1 MLVNTRSKQDASPT
15 DQKSLT
21 KFEFTTITSKT
32 GTSPIAWASN
42 HWVPLYKQSPRK
54 RLILPQKKPSTPLL
68 PDSIIASNSS
78 NSILH
83 LASKSLNNCSI
94 SRLYHVLP
102 ISYLFH
108 FSPLSCPAN
117 FIFISRYFLLNHL
130 QFKHFVFNTDA
141 IKFPANTIN
150 SIHYYLLFYL
160 LVIQI
165 ISDVFFLHSFSKTA
179 SFIENYN

>member
-15 DQKSLT
+15 NQKNST

-42 HWVPLYKQSPRK
+42 HWVPLYKPLRK
-54 RLILPQKKPSTPLL
+54 RRPILPQKKQSTPLL

-83 LASKSLNNCSI
+83 LASKPLNNYSI
-94 SRLYHVLP
+94 SRIYHFLP

-117 FIFISRYFLLNHL
+117 LIFISCYFLLNHL
-130 QFKHFVFNTDA
+130 
-141 IKFPANTIN
+141 N
-150 SIHYYLLFYL
+150 SIQTLPFQNWCNQFCHYNKLNSILFFVLFACYT
-160 LVIQI
+160 
-165 ISDVFFLHSFSKTA
+165 DNFRC
-179 SFIENYN
+179 

>member
-78 NSILH
+78 NSIPQLD
-83 LASKSLNNCSI
+83 LNTTQ
-94 SRLYHVLP
+94 
-102 ISYLFH
+102 YLFL

-117 FIFISRYFLLNHL
+117 LIYIPFLAFIMSCQSHIYFALFSAKSPSIQTLPFQNWCN
-130 QFKHFVFNTDA
+130 QFCHYNKL
-141 IKFPANTIN
+141 N
-150 SIHYYLLFYL
+150 SILFFVLFACYTDNFRCL
-160 LVIQI
+160 
-165 ISDVFFLHSFSKTA
+165 TWP
-179 SFIENYN
+179 SFI